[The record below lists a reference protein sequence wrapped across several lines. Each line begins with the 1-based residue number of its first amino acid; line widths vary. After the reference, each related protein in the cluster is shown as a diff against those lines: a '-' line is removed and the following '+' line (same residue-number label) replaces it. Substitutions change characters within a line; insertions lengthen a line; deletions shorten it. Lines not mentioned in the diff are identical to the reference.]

1 MLRIVAQDWHGQLT
15 LTRSLKTPGSRNAFY
30 SRVKAGEFAR
40 VCRGAYV
47 PRELWATSSVRVRH
61 LLRVRAVAA
70 LSNEELVF
78 SHYSATALWRLPLVG
93 QWPARVHTVTALAPG
108 GLSNRAIVRH
118 AQGLPGIVD
127 LVDGLN
133 VVGIARTVIEMAA
146 VCPFPAAVAIADAA
160 LRRSA
165 HPIDGVPRTLITHDD
180 LKREA
185 TGLALRHSSAK
196 VARVIQFADAAAD
209 LPGESLS
216 RVNMHVAGIPVPQLQ
231 APLRGAS
238 GKLYFVDFWWPQFR
252 LIGEFDGKDKY
263 KNPQYLRGRTP
274 EQALYDEKLRE
285 DDLRAAG
292 HGMTRWKWEV
302 AISPTKLAAHLYRA
316 GLR

>member
-1 MLRIVAQDWHGQLT
+1 MLRIVAQDWYDQLT
-15 LTRSLKTPGSRNAFY
+15 LTRSLVTPGSRNAFY

-47 PRELWATSSVRVRH
+47 PRELWETSSARGRH
-61 LLRVRAVAA
+61 FLRVRAVAA
-70 LSNEELVF
+70 LSREELVF

-93 QWPARVHTVTALAPG
+93 QWPARVHTVTPLAPG
-108 GLSNRAIVRH
+108 GLSNRAIIRH
-118 AQGLPGIVD
+118 AQGVPAIVD
-127 LVDGLN
+127 LVEGLN
-133 VVGIARTVIEMAA
+133 VAGIARTVIDMAT

-160 LRRSA
+160 LRRTEY
-165 HPIDGVPRTLITHDD
+165 PVDGVPRTFITRDD
-180 LKREA
+180 LNREA
-185 TGLALRHSSAK
+185 RALALRHSSAK
-196 VARVIQFADAAAD
+196 VGRVIEFADAAAD

-216 RVNMHVAGIPVPQLQ
+216 RVNMHVAGIPAPQLQ

-238 GKLYFVDFWWPQFR
+238 GKLYFVDFWWPDFN

-263 KNPQYLRGRTP
+263 MNPKYLRGRTS